1 MTTLDREEQHGKVLA
16 DKLKIEDF
24 RATRNRGRQLQP
36 ERENV
41 QPGRQVQ
48 LGRQNVQP
56 ERQNV
61 LPGWQV
67 QPGREN
73 VQRR

>member
-1 MTTLDREEQHGKVLA
+1 MTTLDREEQHGKVVA

-41 QPGRQVQ
+41 QPE
-48 LGRQNVQP
+48 RQNVQ
-56 ERQNV
+56 
-61 LPGWQV
+61 PGWQV